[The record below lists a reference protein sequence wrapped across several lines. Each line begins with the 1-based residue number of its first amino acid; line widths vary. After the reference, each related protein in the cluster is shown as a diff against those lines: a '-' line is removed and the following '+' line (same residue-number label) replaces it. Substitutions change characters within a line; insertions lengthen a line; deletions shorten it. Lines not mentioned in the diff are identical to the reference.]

1 MSDDMETRIRERIAE
16 LTRQREQV
24 VAAANQQIAALSG
37 AIKELEAL
45 VAKNDDAAL
54 IAEELHRGEAL

>member
-1 MSDDMETRIRERIAE
+1 MDLETRIRARIEA
-16 LTRQREQV
+16 LTKQREQV

-45 VAKNDDAAL
+45 VAEQDGDKQEPDK
-54 IAEELHRGEAL
+54 EA

>member
-1 MSDDMETRIRERIAE
+1 METRIRARIAE

-37 AIKELEAL
+37 AIKELEVL
-45 VAKNDDAAL
+45 VATDTGTQEPDK
-54 IAEELHRGEAL
+54 EA

>member
-45 VAKNDDAAL
+45 VATDTGKQEPDK
-54 IAEELHRGEAL
+54 EA

>member
-1 MSDDMETRIRERIAE
+1 MSDMETRIRERIAE

-45 VAKNDDAAL
+45 VKVESETDEQKQ
-54 IAEELHRGEAL
+54 EEGGSDG